1 MSYTRFNRRTVLA
14 ELTRSARAVVN
25 DLVVVVAQG
34 VAQDA
39 PRDTEFLAGTVE
51 AIGMGEAGQAA
62 RTEKRQSRRTG
73 ETVERNSNEAPH
85 LPDDT
90 AALHV
95 GADYAIDAELREP
108 FIWPNVE
115 AAAQA
120 LPDVVA
126 KRRV

>member
-1 MSYTRFNRRTVLA
+1 MSMTRLNKRAVLA
-14 ELTRSARAVVN
+14 HLQRSARQVVN

-39 PRDTEFLAGTVE
+39 PRDTEFLAETVE
-51 AIGMGEAGQAA
+51 AIGMGEAGQAPKVEQ
-62 RTEKRQSRRTG
+62 RRSQRTG
-73 ETVERNSNEAPH
+73 ESVERVSHQAPH
-85 LPDDT
+85 LGADT

-95 GADYAIDAELREP
+95 AADYATQIEIREP

-120 LPDVVA
+120 LPDIVA
-126 KRRV
+126 QRRV

>member
-1 MSYTRFNRRTVLA
+1 MSLTRLNKRAVLA
-14 ELTRSARAVVN
+14 HLQRSARQIVN

-39 PRDTEFLAGTVE
+39 PRDTEFLAETVE
-51 AIGMGEAGQAA
+51 AIRMGETGKAPKVERRRSQ
-62 RTEKRQSRRTG
+62 RTG
-73 ETVERNSNEAPH
+73 ESVERVSHQAPQLEA
-85 LPDDT
+85 DT

-95 GADYAIDAELREP
+95 AADYAIDAEIREP

-126 KRRV
+126 QRRA